1 MMLPVS
7 GKRRTEINR
16 RLSSYDRPV
25 RIGLHSGYEPL
36 SGVKGLVVDERP
48 DDRDIEDAEIASVDE
63 GAALA
68 IPSALPPEPSASDY
82 TEAGVPTFDY
92 VRDRI
97 EGRIATSV
105 GMAELTGDTPQA
117 ASLDEQFAAREQAG
131 KDRLEEIRR
140 AMRGE

>member
-1 MMLPVS
+1 M
-7 GKRRTEINR
+7 
-16 RLSSYDRPV
+16 D
-25 RIGLHSGYEPL
+25 GL
-36 SGVKGLVVDERP
+36 P
-48 DDRDIEDAEIASVDE
+48 DDRDIEDAEIAPADE
-63 GAALA
+63 GGALA
-68 IPSALPPEPSASDY
+68 IPAALPSEPPVADY

-97 EGRIATSV
+97 EGRVATSV

-140 AMRGE
+140 AIRGE

>member
-1 MMLPVS
+1 MGL
-7 GKRRTEINR
+7 RA
-16 RLSSYDRPV
+16 LSV
-25 RIGLHSGYEPL
+25 R
-36 SGVKGLVVDERP
+36 KGLVVDGLP
-48 DDRDIEDAEIASVDE
+48 DDRDIEDAEIAAVDD

-68 IPSALPPEPSASDY
+68 IPAAVPPELPALDY

-97 EGRIATSV
+97 EGRFATSV
-105 GMAELTGDTPQA
+105 GMSELAGDTPQA

>member
-1 MMLPVS
+1 M
-7 GKRRTEINR
+7 
-16 RLSSYDRPV
+16 
-25 RIGLHSGYEPL
+25 
-36 SGVKGLVVDERP
+36 DELP
-48 DDRDIEDAEIASVDE
+48 DDQDIEDAEIAVPDE

-68 IPSALPPEPSASDY
+68 IPGGLPPEVLASDY

-97 EGRIATSV
+97 EGRFATSV
-105 GMAELTGDTPQA
+105 GMNELSGDTPQA

-140 AMRGE
+140 SMRGE